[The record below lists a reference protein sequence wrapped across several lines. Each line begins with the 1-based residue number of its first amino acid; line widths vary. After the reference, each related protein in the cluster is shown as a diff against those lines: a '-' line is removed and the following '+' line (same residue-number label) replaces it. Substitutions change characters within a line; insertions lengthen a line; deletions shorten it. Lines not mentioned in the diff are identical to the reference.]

1 MVPVVPIVV
10 STVIFTATAW
20 GVNKIVEK
28 VTGKDIDDNLDS
40 AFDKVIEF
48 VRPSETT
55 SAPAAEQITDID
67 P

>member
-55 SAPAAEQITDID
+55 APAAEPITDID